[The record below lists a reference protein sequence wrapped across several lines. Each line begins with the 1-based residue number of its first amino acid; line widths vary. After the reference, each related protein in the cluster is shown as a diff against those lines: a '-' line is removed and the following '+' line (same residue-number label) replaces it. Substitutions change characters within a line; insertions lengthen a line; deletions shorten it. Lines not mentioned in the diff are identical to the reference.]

1 MPVAHRCSVP
11 HSTALLAAGL
21 LLLSPRATRAESG
34 LSYKYSD
41 YAEDGDRIDVTT
53 HSALLEQDFGPA
65 THARVTGVIDTIV
78 GASPNGQ
85 PAPPGSDQVVLAELD
100 ERREAWT
107 ADVLHQF
114 SRISVTAGIA
124 SSRESDYDSDGWSL
138 NTLTDFNEKNTILS
152 AGIAG
157 TDDDVKVLYQS
168 DWEKKRNLDLIVGVN
183 QLLNPL
189 TSVVVNFSWGRATGF
204 LNDQY
209 KLVQKN
215 IEVAPGVFLPFT
227 YSENRPDERTRW
239 SLYASLHRAFP
250 AARGAFE
257 GSYRFYS
264 DTFGVDAHT
273 LMLGWNQRLG
283 SHVILEAAVRFYTQS
298 EADFYYYNLDGTP
311 IMPIGG
317 APNPAGPFYSS
328 DYRLSE
334 LRTANYGLKAIWN
347 LNDRW
352 QFNAQLDHYE
362 MEGTD
367 GVTPASAYPSATIF
381 SAGAR
386 FAW

>member
-1 MPVAHRCSVP
+1 MPVAHRRSVP
-11 HSTALLAAGL
+11 FTAALVAGGL
-21 LLLSPRATRAESG
+21 LLLSPRAARAESG
-34 LSYKYSD
+34 LAYKYSD

-53 HSALLEQDFGPA
+53 HSALLEQDFGPS
-65 THARVTGVIDTIV
+65 THARISGVIDTIV

-85 PAPPGSDQVVLAELD
+85 PAPPGSDQVPLADLD
-100 ERREAWT
+100 ERREAWA
-107 ADVLHQF
+107 ADVFHQF
-114 SRISVTAGIA
+114 ARASVTAGIA

-138 NTLTDFNEKNTILS
+138 NATTDFNEKNTVVS

-157 TDDDVKVLYQS
+157 TDDDVKVFYQPQ
-168 DWEKKRNLDLIVGVN
+168 WEKKRNLDFIAGVN

-189 TSVVVNFSWGRATGF
+189 TSVVVNVSWGRATGY

-209 KLVQKN
+209 KLVQKFV
-215 IEVAPGVFLPFT
+215 EVGPGIFLPFT
-227 YSENRPDERTRW
+227 YGENRPDERTRW
-239 SLYASLHRAFP
+239 SLYAALNRAFP
-250 AARGAFE
+250 SAHGALE
-257 GSYRFYS
+257 ASYRFYS
-264 DTFGVDAHT
+264 DTFGIDAHT
-273 LMLGWNQRLG
+273 LQAGWNQRLG
-283 SHVILEAAVRFYTQS
+283 SHVILEAAVRLYTQS
-298 EADFYYYNLDGTP
+298 AADFYYYRLDGTP
-311 IMPIGG
+311 ISPIDG
-317 APNPAGPFYSS
+317 PPDPAGPFYSS

-334 LRTANYGLKAIWN
+334 LRTANYSLKAVWN

-352 QFNAQLDHYE
+352 QFNAQLDRYE